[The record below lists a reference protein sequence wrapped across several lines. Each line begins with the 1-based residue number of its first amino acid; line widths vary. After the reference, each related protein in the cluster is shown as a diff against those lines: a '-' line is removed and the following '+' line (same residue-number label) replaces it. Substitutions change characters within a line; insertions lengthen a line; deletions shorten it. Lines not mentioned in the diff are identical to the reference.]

1 MVQSTLAAET
11 LSLTDG
17 CNNSFFISKLMKQIL
32 HAQNG
37 YHFYHWQEKLNP
49 LNANPQNDQH
59 AQTIV

>member
-1 MVQSTLAAET
+1 
-11 LSLTDG
+11 
-17 CNNSFFISKLMKQIL
+17 MKQIL